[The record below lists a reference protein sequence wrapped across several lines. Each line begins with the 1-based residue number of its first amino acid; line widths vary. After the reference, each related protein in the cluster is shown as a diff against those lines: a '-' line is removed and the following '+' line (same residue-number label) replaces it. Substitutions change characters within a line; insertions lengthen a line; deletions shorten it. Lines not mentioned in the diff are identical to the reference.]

1 MRKHLPTLL
10 FGAGL
15 VLLSAIFALIHYG
28 FFRNAHEL
36 ESYVLIHLMLIPID
50 VLVVAM
56 ILQRLLAVHEKRAL
70 MRKLNMVIGVFFM
83 EAGTEVLRRI
93 AACDSDPDG
102 IAAALRVRKDW
113 DQRSFADLIRRLGA
127 GERPIDIARA
137 DLVALHTFLRGK
149 RDLVLSLLENPNLL
163 EHEDFTDMLWAVFH
177 LSEELS
183 HRRDPAALPELDAA
197 HIAGDM
203 RRAYRRLLVGWLRY
217 MDHLRRDYPY
227 LFSLALRTNPFDPA
241 ADAEVK
247 V

>member
-1 MRKHLPTLL
+1 MRKHLPTIL

-15 VLLSAIFALIHYG
+15 VLLSAVFALIHYG
-28 FFRNAHEL
+28 FYHDAHEL

-56 ILQRLLAVHEKRAL
+56 ILHRLLALHEKRAL
-70 MRKLNMVIGVFFM
+70 KRKLNMVIGVFFM
-83 EAGTEVLRRI
+83 EAGTELLRRI
-93 AACDSDPDG
+93 AACDRDQAG
-102 IAAALRVRKDW
+102 ITAALQVRQDW

-127 GERPIDIARA
+127 AERPIDIARA
-137 DLVALHTFLRGK
+137 DLPALHAFLRGK
-149 RDLVLSLLENPNLL
+149 RDLVLALLENPNLL

-183 HRRDPAALPELDAA
+183 HRRDPAALAAPDAA

-203 RRAYRRLLVGWLRY
+203 RRAYQRLLAGWLRY

-241 ADAEVK
+241 AEAEVK
-247 V
+247 A